1 MWPRKF
7 TSWPFEMVMAMKIF
21 RPSIS
26 ISRTRRTLRTCES
39 KGDFYEHRS
48 SHSIRKRRLGRGG
61 NQCKDPRPAA
71 RGANGFFWS
80 HRRDQ
85 LPGPR
90 KSILGVYDW
99 EHRVSGAAARRGQFA
114 GSRCHLLVDAI

>member
-7 TSWPFEMVMAMKIF
+7 TNWPFEMVMAMKIF

-26 ISRTRRTLRTCES
+26 ISHTRRTLRTCES

-48 SHSIRKRRLGRGG
+48 SHSIRKGCLGGG
-61 NQCKDPRPAA
+61 ANQRKDPRPAA
-71 RGANGFFWS
+71 RGTNGFFRS
-80 HRRDQ
+80 YRRDQ

-90 KSILGVYDW
+90 KSILGVHDT
-99 EHRVSGAAARRGQFA
+99 EHRVSVAAA
-114 GSRCHLLVDAI
+114 D